1 MARPREFDPEK
12 ALQAALMQFWQKGYE
27 GTSVADLTAAMGIT
41 KPSLYACFGNKEEL
55 FRKALD
61 SYEAHYHAMAD
72 AALAEPDARSAAERL
87 LRGYADLLTR
97 QGMPHGCLGLNAAIA
112 CSPESEPVR
121 QELIRRRLDAEAVLA
136 QRLERARQEGDL
148 PADANPA
155 ALARYLAA
163 VAQGL
168 AVQAKA
174 GATREMLGEV
184 VQLAM
189 AGWPGDTGHRTARAL
204 EPTAGT

>member
-27 GTSVADLTAAMGIT
+27 GTSITDLTAAMGIT

-61 SYEAHYHAMAD
+61 SYEARYHAFAD
-72 AALAEPDARSAAERL
+72 AALAEPDGRLAVERL
-87 LRGYADLLTR
+87 LQGYADLLTS
-97 QGMPHGCLGLNAAIA
+97 QGTPHGCLGLNGAIA
-112 CSPESEPVR
+112 CSPDSEPVR
-121 QELIRRRLDAEAVLA
+121 QELIRRRLNAEAVLA
-136 QRLERARQEGDL
+136 RRLERAQEDGDL
-148 PADANPA
+148 ATDANPMA
-155 ALARYLAA
+155 MARYLTA

-184 VQLAM
+184 VELTM
-189 AGWPGDTGHRTARAL
+189 AGWPAGRQRSPANRTAPA
-204 EPTAGT
+204 EA

>member
-27 GTSVADLTAAMGIT
+27 GTSIADLTAAMGIT

-61 SYEAHYHAMAD
+61 SYEARYRAMAD
-72 AALAEPDARSAAERL
+72 AALAEPSVHRAVERL
-87 LRGYADLLTR
+87 LQGYADLLTR
-97 QGMPHGCLGLNAAIA
+97 EGMPHGCLGLNGAIA
-112 CSPESEPVR
+112 CSSESEPVR
-121 QELIRRRLDAEAVLA
+121 QELIQRRLEAEAVLA
-136 QRLERARQEGDL
+136 RRLERAREEGEL
-148 PADANPA
+148 AADASPD
-155 ALARYLAA
+155 ALARYLMA
-163 VAQGL
+163 VAMGL

-184 VQLAM
+184 VELTM
-189 AGWPGDTGHRTARAL
+189 AGWPGGTWRRPANAL
-204 EPTAGT
+204 APAEA